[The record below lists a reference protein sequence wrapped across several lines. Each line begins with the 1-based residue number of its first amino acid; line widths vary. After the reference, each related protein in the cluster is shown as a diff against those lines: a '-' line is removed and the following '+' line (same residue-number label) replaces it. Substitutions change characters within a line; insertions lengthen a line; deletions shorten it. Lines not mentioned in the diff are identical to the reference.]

1 MLQAEQQE
9 ETLRITTLGRFRVE
23 WQGRLLSDES
33 RRASKVWEL
42 LKYLVTNRGRDIP
55 TDTLIEDLWED
66 EEPKDPGR
74 ALRNTVYRLR
84 QVLGAGSDLES
95 PYVILSRGFY
105 HFNTS
110 SDYWLDTE
118 EFEQLSTQARGLSSI
133 EPSESI
139 KLYRRSLSLYKGEYL
154 PGQVYADWV
163 LPVRNYYRR
172 LFLETF
178 LSYVNLLK
186 ANDDLPGIG
195 AACEQAL
202 QVEPLEEAIHLQFI
216 DFLLRTGKA
225 KAAQAQY
232 NYASSLFYREMGVKP
247 SPDMIEAY
255 RRITLQT
262 ELSNHVS
269 EQDQLC
275 QQRSD
280 GSYYCEPEVFRFIC
294 NLKKQRLQSA
304 GTNMFVAGLQ
314 LEETSDCSIEE
325 SVAILADILKETL
338 RRGDTFC
345 RWKPGEFLLLLPVTD
360 RERVEKIIKRI
371 CERYQ
376 PQCGT
381 TDQML
386 HYWYEPLGLVKE
398 L

>member
-1 MLQAEQQE
+1 
-9 ETLRITTLGRFRVE
+9 
-23 WQGRLLSDES
+23 
-33 RRASKVWEL
+33 
-42 LKYLVTNRGRDIP
+42 
-55 TDTLIEDLWED
+55 
-66 EEPKDPGR
+66 
-74 ALRNTVYRLR
+74 
-84 QVLGAGSDLES
+84 
-95 PYVILSRGFY
+95 
-105 HFNTS
+105 
-110 SDYWLDTE
+110 
-118 EFEQLSTQARGLSSI
+118 
-133 EPSESI
+133 
-139 KLYRRSLSLYKGEYL
+139 
-154 PGQVYADWV
+154 
-163 LPVRNYYRR
+163 
-172 LFLETF
+172 
-178 LSYVNLLK
+178 LLK
-186 ANDDLPGIG
+186 ANNDLPGIG
-195 AACEQAL
+195 AACEHAL

-247 SPDMIEAY
+247 SPDMLEAY

-262 ELSNHVS
+262 ELSKHGSDQN
-269 EQDQLC
+269 QLC
-275 QQRSD
+275 PQRSD
-280 GSYYCEPEVFRFIC
+280 GSYYCEPELFRFIC
-294 NLKKQRLQSA
+294 SSEKRRLQLT

-314 LEETSDCSIEE
+314 FKGTSDIDAQESIL
-325 SVAILADILKETL
+325 SGILKETL